1 MVRGS
6 AQGRDLVRRGP
17 KPAPAAV
24 KEAKGNPGRR
34 PIGADPVASGAATGG
49 VAPPAWLKKDALKVW
64 ERLAP
69 NVARLKLLTPVDAE
83 SFARYCKNLSR
94 WLKMQDVLD
103 KEGETYESESAH
115 GKLKRAHP
123 AFLIGDRLARLLET
137 QEAVFGLNPAE
148 RQRIFAARSMTP
160 DPAGDLFGL
169 RREDVPQP
177 VVDDQP
183 APPRSVGFLN

>member
-1 MVRGS
+1 MKRG
-6 AQGRDLVRRGP
+6 R
-17 KPAPAAV
+17 KPDPAAI

-34 PIGADPVASGAATGG
+34 RIGADPVIDTSLTGG
-49 VAPPAWLKKDALKVW
+49 VAPPAWLKADALAVW
-64 ERLAP
+64 TRLAP

-83 SFARYCKNLSR
+83 SFARYCRNLAR

-103 KEGETYESESAH
+103 REGETYESESAH

-123 AFLIGDRLARLLET
+123 AFLIGDRLARLLES

-160 DPAGDLFGL
+160 DPAGDLFGG
-169 RREDVPQP
+169 RREDP
-177 VVDDQP
+177 VKADP
-183 APPRSVGFLN
+183 APDAKPSGPVGFLN

>member
-1 MVRGS
+1 MK
-6 AQGRDLVRRGP
+6 RGP

-34 PIGADPVASGAATGG
+34 RIGADPIDVSQTGG
-49 VAPPAWLKKDALKVW
+49 VAPPDWLKGGGLAVW
-64 ERLAP
+64 NRLAP

-83 SFARYCKNLSR
+83 SFARYCRNLAR

-123 AFLIGDRLARLLET
+123 AFLIGDRLGRLLES

-160 DPAGDLFGL
+160 DPAGDLFGG
-169 RREDVPQP
+169 RR
-177 VVDDQP
+177 DD
-183 APPRSVGFLN
+183 APPSSPDPEAPKPATGPVGLLN

>member
-1 MVRGS
+1 M
-6 AQGRDLVRRGP
+6 RRGP
-17 KPAPAAV
+17 KPAPAAI

-34 PIGADPVASGAATGG
+34 RIGRDPVADVVVTSG
-49 VAPPAWLKKDALKVW
+49 VAPPEWLKGEGLKTW
-64 ERLAP
+64 NRLAP

-83 SFARYCKNLSR
+83 AFARYCRNVSR
-94 WLKMQDVLD
+94 WLKMQAVLD

-137 QEAVFGLNPAE
+137 QESVFGLNPAE

-160 DPAGDLFGL
+160 DPAGDLFGP
-169 RREDVPQP
+169 RRDEA
-177 VVDDQP
+177 
-183 APPRSVGFLN
+183 APPATPDAPPAADRTVGLLN

>member
-1 MVRGS
+1 MKP
-6 AQGRDLVRRGP
+6 GR
-17 KPAPAAV
+17 KPAPAVV

-34 PIGADPVASGAATGG
+34 RIGADPVFDIALTGG
-49 VAPPAWLKKDALKVW
+49 VAPPAWLKGEGLRVW
-64 ERLAP
+64 ARLAP

-83 SFARYCKNLSR
+83 SFARYCRNLAR

-115 GKLKRAHP
+115 GKLRRAHP
-123 AFLIGDRLARLLET
+123 AFLIGDRLGRLLES

-160 DPAGDLFGL
+160 DPAGDLFGP
-169 RREDVPQP
+169 RR
-177 VVDDQP
+177 DDASSTTP
-183 APPRSVGFLN
+183 APEAAKPAGPVGLLN

>member
-1 MVRGS
+1 MKP
-6 AQGRDLVRRGP
+6 GR
-17 KPAPAAV
+17 KPAPAVV

-34 PIGADPVASGAATGG
+34 PVGSDPVDTSQTGG
-49 VAPPAWLKKDALKVW
+49 VAPPVWLKGEGLKVW
-64 ERLAP
+64 NRLAP

-83 SFARYCKNLSR
+83 SFARYCRNLSR

-123 AFLIGDRLARLLET
+123 AFLIGDRLARLLES

-160 DPAGDLFGL
+160 DPAGDLFGP
-169 RREDVPQP
+169 RRDDVAPSAQEPAKPSPTSGP
-177 VVDDQP
+177 V
-183 APPRSVGFLN
+183 GLLN